1 MADTTIAN
9 FTDGVTANA
18 TDRIAAVRSPFA
30 AGDDRYLTPAYI
42 RTYILGLATTF
53 LDALKSSSAT
63 AGIGYATGAGGSVI
77 QATSRSTGV
86 TLSKVTG
93 QITTTAD
100 SLAGLAIVTF
110 TVTNTAVAATDTV
123 VVSKVSGDADTFCW
137 VNAVGAGSFNVTLRN
152 SHAVDADTTAFVF
165 NFAVIKGVTA

>member
-1 MADTTIAN
+1 MATATWAAN
-9 FTDGVTANA
+9 TSGKASAAPLDGTELLRTNDGGASKKLLVS
-18 TDRIAAVRSPFA
+18 DV
-30 AGDDRYLTPAYI
+30 

-63 AGIGYATGAGGSVI
+63 AGIGYATGAGGTVT

-86 TLSKVTG
+86 TLSKTTG

-110 TVTNTAVAATDTV
+110 TVTNTAVAATDTIIL
-123 VVSKVSGDADTFCW
+123 SKVSGDVDTFCW
-137 VNAVGAGSFNVTLRN
+137 VNAVAAGSFDVTLRN